1 MEDEPRL
8 STGVDQTLSLR
19 MKQMQTAVIRIG
31 TYSSWVSRQECNR
44 SNTQQKALARGHG
57 SPVMWSQMS

>member
-8 STGVDQTLSLR
+8 NAGVDPTLSLR

-31 TYSSWVSRQECNR
+31 TYYHDLGWHFPGSEGRG
-44 SNTQQKALARGHG
+44 KA
-57 SPVMWSQMS
+57 

>member
-8 STGVDQTLSLR
+8 NAGVDPTLSLR

-31 TYSSWVSRQECNR
+31 TKLDFIHSLDKES
-44 SNTQQKALARGHG
+44 KAE
-57 SPVMWSQMS
+57 

>member
-8 STGVDQTLSLR
+8 NAGFDPTSSLR

-31 TYSSWVSRQECNR
+31 NWANAEHGHL
-44 SNTQQKALARGHG
+44 LAFHRE
-57 SPVMWSQMS
+57 